1 MATKVLRMLLRTI
14 HSSLLTLIAALIILQ
29 SSEAMAA
36 YRFNVKVVNNSGQ
49 DIELRYMKFKPKGN
63 PRWQH
68 CRNDGELE
76 EVSISAG
83 SSTVKP
89 QCTASSQKWQRQIE
103 VAIKCKSS
111 GANRNLYFPRGSKK
125 FFARD
130 HAQKNGDKYVTK
142 IKAGDC

>member
-1 MATKVLRMLLRTI
+1 MVTKVLRMLLRTI

-29 SSEAMAA
+29 SSDAMAK

-49 DIELRYMKFKPKGN
+49 TMTLKSIKFTAKGN
-63 PRWQH
+63 PRWKNCVQDDDV
-68 CRNDGELE
+68 R
-76 EVSISAG
+76 ISAG

-89 QCTASSQKWQRQIE
+89 TCEASAQKWQRQIM
-103 VAIKCKSS
+103 VAIVCKSS
-111 GANRNLYFPRGSKK
+111 DANRNLYFPRGSKK